1 MGNSIPPEDMTDAL
15 IVALGKLINDKTFK
29 AARQKLEPGS
39 YEVPV
44 LIHGNLQVDVAEDY
58 SRRGTSRIPYTVVIA
73 LLLKHA
79 GYTKQSSV
87 RTLTKL
93 FREAHEM
100 EKDAAKL
107 LMKECGLT
115 EAVTTVQKLVADS
128 LPPIHAKGVVKV
140 QSEGLV
146 VEQRELTIAE
156 AEAMVESHNVK
167 VAKSRK
173 LTPRKE
179 EGGE

>member
-1 MGNSIPPEDMTDAL
+1 MD
-15 IVALGKLINDKTFK
+15 
-29 AARQKLEPGS
+29 
-39 YEVPV
+39 
-44 LIHGNLQVDVAEDY
+44 
-58 SRRGTSRIPYTVVIA
+58 
-73 LLLKHA
+73 
-79 GYTKQSSV
+79 
-87 RTLTKL
+87 
-93 FREAHEM
+93 
-100 EKDAAKL
+100 KDAAKL

-156 AEAMVESHNVK
+156 AEALVESHNVK